1 MSRHGRCICRP
12 CCHLPHFASFKFM
25 LVPVSRYEGA
35 VDGIGVINSLFVLPV
50 DLRTLGLTSDCER
63 VMNEFRLTVDQYD
76 KQMIHDNPEIQ
87 KKYKKK

>member
-1 MSRHGRCICRP
+1 M
-12 CCHLPHFASFKFM
+12 
-25 LVPVSRYEGA
+25 
-35 VDGIGVINSLFVLPV
+35 INSLFVLPV

-87 KKYKKK
+87 KKNINKNDKINNSISYSEDRVSGVFSCLVHQAA